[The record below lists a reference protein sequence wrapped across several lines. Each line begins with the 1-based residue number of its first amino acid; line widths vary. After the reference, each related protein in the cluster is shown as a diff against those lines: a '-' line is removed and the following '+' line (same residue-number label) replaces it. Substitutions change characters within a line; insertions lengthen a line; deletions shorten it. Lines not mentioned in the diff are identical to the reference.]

1 MFVLRPCALRFCGT
15 RARQLLTT
23 LLFALLGYCTLTPA
37 RAAEPATLRVTFTQL
52 AASPLITP
60 STSIDHDAWLKQ
72 LSTTI
77 RAAEGNRVEI
87 TGYLL
92 PLKIEQGRTKEFLL
106 MRDQSGCCYGKMPV
120 ANEYLVASASSAG
133 IPATLDVPVT
143 IRGTLRIAPLFVDGV
158 LSQFYTLE
166 NAAGVRL

>member
-1 MFVLRPCALRFCGT
+1 MFVLSPRAPGAVSTRTRHAVATLFCAVLV
-15 RARQLLTT
+15 
-23 LLFALLGYCTLTPA
+23 YCTLADA
-37 RAAEPATLRVTFTQL
+37 RAAQPTSLRVTFAQL
-52 AASPLITP
+52 AASPLVAP
-60 STSIDHDAWLKQ
+60 STSTDHDAWLKQ
-72 LSTTI
+72 LSAPI

-166 NAAGVRL
+166 DAAGVRL